1 MALSSALREAARQQ
15 KEAAGGRKNKVSHLK
30 SLIFSQRTSKK
41 SAGGGGGSDSPS
53 VKVRFKD
60 NPVTGKKA
68 KPQEQRQPLKS
79 SLRRGLSLERPV
91 VEVQF
96 KDQAGNSDCQVGPKA
111 FLLRGFRVMFISFS
125 WASLSPK

>member
-41 SAGGGGGSDSPS
+41 SAGGSDSPS

-96 KDQAGNSDCQVGPKA
+96 KDQSGNSDSQVGPKA
-111 FLLRGFRVMFISFS
+111 QN
-125 WASLSPK
+125 

>member
-15 KEAAGGRKNKVSHLK
+15 KEAASASAGGRKNKVSHLK

-41 SAGGGGGSDSPS
+41 SSGGGNSPS

-96 KDQAGNSDCQVGPKA
+96 KDQSGNSDSQVGPKA
-111 FLLRGFRVMFISFS
+111 QN
-125 WASLSPK
+125 